1 MADEVIPRHYLYGIV
16 IFTMLIIGG
25 VTILG
30 AGFNSSDSFGNKAD
44 YEQFNRSFN
53 KLNELNEEIDTLEAG
68 VTESSQEKASVW
80 GFLDGLV
87 NSVWYGIRSLS
98 TSLSFAT
105 DIFTNLNTMFGI
117 PTWVTV
123 GIGMLITIMIVF
135 SIISVIFKMNI

>member
-1 MADEVIPRHYLYGIV
+1 MAEETIPRNYLYGLV
-16 IFTMLIIGG
+16 IFMMLIIGG

-30 AGFNSSDSFGNKAD
+30 AGFDGSDTFGNKDD
-44 YEQFNRSFN
+44 YKQFNRSFN
-53 KLNELNEEIDTLEAG
+53 KLGELNSQVNTLESG

-87 NSVWYGIRSLS
+87 NGVWYSVRSLS

-105 DIFTNLNTMFGI
+105 DIFTNLNTMFGV
-117 PTWVTV
+117 PAWVTV
-123 GIGMLITIMIVF
+123 GVGMLITIMIVF